1 MNAIN
6 TRHIAAAAVAIALSL
21 AALAAHAADAAQ
33 PAGKTR
39 AEVIAEMQAARAAGQ
54 LNKPDYYPVFERSWN
69 EGRQVRAKDA
79 AK

>member
-1 MNAIN
+1 MKLL
-6 TRHIAAAAVAIALSL
+6 HI
-21 AALAAHAADAAQ
+21 AALAAALACSAVHAQDAAPGK

-69 EGRQVRAKDA
+69 ERRQAPAKDA

>member
-1 MNAIN
+1 MHTLFKAG
-6 TRHIAAAAVAIALSL
+6 AL
-21 AALAAHAADAAQ
+21 AALLLAAQTHAADGAPQ

-39 AEVIAEMQAARAAGQ
+39 AEVIAEMQAARTAGQ

-69 EGRQVRAKDA
+69 EGKETRAKDA